1 MCITK
6 DSEHDRWYSQSIGD
20 ISDDIFEYLQIHE
33 QRVRWLKRGKKAK
46 EFVNSRI
53 HVERPINRMKKYQI
67 FKGTLPITMMQYA
80 DEIVFVCA
88 EFCNMKNVLI
98 QTEKD

>member
-1 MCITK
+1 
-6 DSEHDRWYSQSIGD
+6 
-20 ISDDIFEYLQIHE
+20 
-33 QRVRWLKRGKKAK
+33 
-46 EFVNSRI
+46 
-53 HVERPINRMKKYQI
+53 MKKYQI